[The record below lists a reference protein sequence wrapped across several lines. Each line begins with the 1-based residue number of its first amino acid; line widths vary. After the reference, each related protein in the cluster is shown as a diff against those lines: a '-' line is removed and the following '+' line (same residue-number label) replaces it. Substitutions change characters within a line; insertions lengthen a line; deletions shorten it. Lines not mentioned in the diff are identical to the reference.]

1 MNDPMD
7 ADPDDGDRSAHGGA
21 PLRPHE
27 AEAMD
32 RWLDAG
38 LGEALGSE
46 HAPDV
51 TAQVLAR
58 AAAGERPALGPA
70 DSPVGA
76 GPWRQFWL
84 AALLLLGIGVVGG
97 VAWLQR
103 AGAGRDD
110 PAQAVAAPSMQD
122 PGDDELVVV
131 RSRQEVASLPTDLRA
146 VKVELGKRGMEE
158 LVARCPKLEVL
169 LVEGVHPD
177 VMATRKDQDDVASA
191 AELMAIVGRLT
202 ELRDLRLGYLQDA
215 DASLAP
221 LRNLAQLQVLSL
233 QCAGGVSAEGAEVV
247 ASLQG
252 LQTLRIDCLEEP
264 IRPVLLRAI
273 AGLTGLEHLE
283 LRSDFSPEQLDA
295 GVLAALKQLRE
306 LRIHLGAPF
315 GPPGSSAVHD
325 DVIQDWPALQRLW
338 MSYAAV
344 TGQIGERLVK
354 KTPALVELDLGG
366 CRSLDVRTVRGVLQ
380 LPQLQKLCIAGVR
393 TADGASADSPSDL
406 VAMLA
411 AAKPLRE
418 VDLGAAPWFT
428 LEHAATLLAAGKR
441 VRVERDDAEFQ
452 VKLADLHRQHTYRQ
466 IRAVAEI
473 ATLTPMVTH
482 VEVRNLGDRAAVAL
496 GACPWIEVLEFVRDD
511 QDPLTAVGLDAVLAL
526 PALRRLD
533 VVGVDDL
540 PADALRSLA
549 KGRKLQTL
557 SLVGCAVGD
566 DVLAALPSLPEL
578 RALYLIAVRGFG
590 DAGMRG
596 IVGCRRLTSLTLS
609 SCKHLTTEQLALVGE
624 LRTLNRLA
632 LANLPNLRDRA
643 VMPLQHLQGLQDLD
657 LTSGPFSSMALQA
670 LVQLPTLRHLV
681 LSECTGLISSAL
693 LHVPTGVQDLNLSG
707 CRFDAATPALL
718 RDRFPALRKLVLRD
732 ADWLDDDGFRALL
745 AAPSLQ
751 HLAAKGCTKMTP
763 VHADAIR
770 AAKRL
775 RFLDI
780 TRSTCVRDEDVPVL
794 AVDRPDLE
802 IVRKVW

>member
-1 MNDPMD
+1 MSQPRKDQPND
-7 ADPDDGDRSAHGGA
+7 AA
-21 PLRPHE
+21 PLRSHE

-38 LGEALGSE
+38 LGEALGGE
-46 HAPDV
+46 RAPDV

-58 AAAGERPALGPA
+58 AAAGERPVLEPE
-70 DSPVGA
+70 DVPVGA
-76 GPWRQFWL
+76 GLWRQLWL
-84 AALLLLGIGVVGG
+84 AALLLLGLGVVGG
-97 VAWLQR
+97 VAWMQR
-103 AGAGRDD
+103 AGAGRGD
-110 PAQAVAAPSMQD
+110 PAQFVAAPSMQD
-122 PGDDELVVV
+122 PGDGELGEGEIVVV

-177 VMATRKDQDDVASA
+177 VRPRRKDQDDTATT
-191 AELMAIVGRLT
+191 AELMTLVGRLSV
-202 ELRDLRLGYLQDA
+202 LRDLRLGYLHDA

-221 LRNLAQLQVLSL
+221 LRQLAKLQSLTL
-233 QCAGGVSAEGAEVV
+233 QCPWGIESEGAEVV
-247 ASLQG
+247 GSLQR
-252 LQTLRIDCLEEP
+252 LEALRIDCMENP
-264 IRPVLLRAI
+264 IRPTLLRAI
-273 AGLTGLEHLE
+273 AGLVRIQQLE
-283 LRSDFSPEQLDA
+283 LNSDDSVEPLDSGA
-295 GVLAALKQLRE
+295 LASLKQLRE
-306 LRIHLGAPF
+306 LRIHLRVSF
-315 GPPGSSAVHD
+315 GVAGISLVQD
-325 DVIQDWPALQRLW
+325 DVIQNWPALKRLW
-338 MSYAAV
+338 VPSAIV
-344 TGQIGERLVK
+344 TEQIGAKLVE
-354 KTPALVELDLGG
+354 KTPALIELDLGG

-393 TADGASADSPSDL
+393 TANSANADSASEL
-406 VAMLA
+406 VALLA

-418 VDLGAAPWFT
+418 VDLGVAPWFT

-441 VRVERDDAEFQ
+441 VRVERDDAAFQ
-452 VKLADLHRQHTYRQ
+452 QKLAELHRQHTYRQ

-511 QDPLTAVGLDAVLAL
+511 QDPLTAVGLDAVLVL
-526 PALRRLD
+526 PALRRLH

-549 KGRKLQTL
+549 KGKNLKTL
-557 SLVGCAVGD
+557 SLVGCVVSDSALAV
-566 DVLAALPSLPEL
+566 LPSLPEL
-578 RALYLIAVRGFG
+578 RELYLIAVRGFG

-596 IVGCRRLTSLTLS
+596 IAGCRHLTSLTLS
-609 SCKHLTTEQLALVGE
+609 ACKHLTTEQLALVGE
-624 LRTLNRLA
+624 LRTLNGLA
-632 LANLPNLRDRA
+632 LANLPNLHDRA
-643 VMPLQHLQGLQDLD
+643 VMSLQHLLVLQDLD
-657 LTSGPFSSMALQA
+657 LTQGPFTSMALQA
-670 LVQLPTLRHLV
+670 VAELPSLRHLV
-681 LSECTGLISSAL
+681 LAECTGLVSSAL
-693 LHVPTGVQDLNLSG
+693 LHVPTGVRDLDLSG
-707 CRFDAATPALL
+707 CGFDAAASALL

-745 AAPSLQ
+745 AAPSLE
-751 HLAAKGCTKMTP
+751 HLAAKGCTKLTP

-780 TRSTCVRDEDVPVL
+780 SRSTCVRDEDLPGL
-794 AVDRPDLE
+794 AADRPDLE

>member
-1 MNDPMD
+1 MSDAMDDKPND
-7 ADPDDGDRSAHGGA
+7 AA
-21 PLRPHE
+21 PLRSHE

-38 LGEALGSE
+38 LGEAIGGE

-58 AAAGERPALGPA
+58 AAAGERPVLDQG
-70 DSPVGA
+70 DVPVGA
-76 GPWRQFWL
+76 GPWRQLWM
-84 AALLLLGIGVVGG
+84 AALLLLGLGVVGG

-103 AGAGRDD
+103 TDAGRDGD
-110 PAQAVAAPSMQD
+110 VTEPPPSHRVAASSMQD
-122 PGDDELVVV
+122 PGDGDLVVV
-131 RSRQEVASLPTDLRA
+131 RARKDIAALPTDLRA

-158 LVARCPKLEVL
+158 LIARCPRIEVL

-177 VMATRKDQDDVASA
+177 VRPRRKDQDEAA
-191 AELMAIVGRLT
+191 TTAELMTLVGRLT
-202 ELRDLRLGYLQDA
+202 ELRDLRLGYLHDA
-215 DASLAP
+215 DASLVP
-221 LRNLAQLQVLSL
+221 LRKLGKLRSLALQFSL
-233 QCAGGVSAEGAEVV
+233 GIEQEGAEVV

-252 LQTLRIDCLEEP
+252 LETLRIDCMEEP

-283 LRSDFSPEQLDA
+283 LHSDYSPEQLDT

-338 MSYAAV
+338 IPYAAL
-344 TGQIGERLVK
+344 TEQIGARLVE
-354 KTPALVELDLGG
+354 KTPALIELDLRG
-366 CRSLDVRTVRGVLQ
+366 CRSLDVATVRGVLQ
-380 LPQLQKLCIAGVR
+380 LAQLQKLCIAGVR
-393 TADGASADSPSDL
+393 TSTGTNADSPSDL

-418 VDLGAAPWFT
+418 VDLGSAPWFT

-452 VKLADLHRQHTYRQ
+452 LKLADLHRQHTYRQ

-473 ATLTPMVTH
+473 ATLSPMVTH

-511 QDPLTAVGLDAVLAL
+511 QDPLTAAGLDAVLSL
-526 PALRRLD
+526 PSLRRLH
-533 VVGVDDL
+533 VVGIDDL

-549 KGRKLQTL
+549 KGKRLQSL
-557 SLVGCAVGD
+557 SLVGCVVGD
-566 DVLAALPSLPEL
+566 AALAVLPSLPEL
-578 RALYLIAVRGFG
+578 GELHLIAVRGFG

-609 SCKHLTTEQLALVGE
+609 ACKHLTTEQLALVGE

-643 VMPLQHLQGLQDLD
+643 VMPLQNLLVLQDLD
-657 LTSGPFSSMALQA
+657 LSQGPFTSMALQA
-670 LVQLPTLRHLV
+670 IAELPKLRLLV
-681 LSECTGLISSAL
+681 LSECTGLASSAL
-693 LHVPTGVQDLNLSG
+693 LYVPTGVQELDLSG
-707 CRFDAATPALL
+707 CGFDAAASALL

-732 ADWLDDDGFRALL
+732 ADWLDDDGFRVLL

-751 HLAAKGCTKMTP
+751 QLTAKGCTKMTP

-780 TRSTCVRDEDVPVL
+780 THSTCVRDEDVPGL
-794 AVDRPDLE
+794 TADRPDLQ
-802 IVRKVW
+802 IMRKVW